1 MGYKRKRRETEKMSH
16 EDQAEKASKDER
28 VQSRSET
35 NREQNNYYVNH
46 PPPLPPKNRGGGGE
60 INYKFGISSYYIT
73 TMYKILIKQ
82 QNNKNNKVLLHN
94 SGNCIQYLAITYNG
108 KEYEKEYMYS

>member
-1 MGYKRKRRETEKMSH
+1 MKTRQRR
-16 EDQAEKASKDER
+16 QARMRGFKVDLR
-28 VQSRSET
+28 LT
-35 NREQNNYYVNH
+35 GNRTTIMLTT
-46 PPPLPPKNRGGGGE
+46 PPPLPPKHRGGGGE

>member
-1 MGYKRKRRETEKMSH
+1 MRGFKVDLRLTG
-16 EDQAEKASKDER
+16 
-28 VQSRSET
+28 
-35 NREQNNYYVNH
+35 NRTTIMLTT

-94 SGNCIQYLAITYNG
+94 SRNCIQYLAITYNG